1 VQANLASSTEQREE
15 KVRWLEKKRQ
25 GQAIGYRSIST
36 RWRAITMQ
44 TELEKWIE
52 KHQYHDFGV
61 GHVVEVA
68 DLRALLAGK
77 VLCAQQSIAAISTSS
92 GEVVATLDAAYFGT
106 NWTPLYAPADIGTMR
121 IVAIQGAAEEY
132 ARQGNTVLANEL
144 RDKFGKEQDDE

>member
-1 VQANLASSTEQREE
+1 
-15 KVRWLEKKRQ
+15 
-25 GQAIGYRSIST
+25 
-36 RWRAITMQ
+36 MQ

-77 VLCAQQSIAAISTSS
+77 VLCDQQSIAAISTSS

-106 NWTPLYAPADIGTMR
+106 NWTPLHAPASLAGNADIGTMR
-121 IVAIQGAAEEY
+121 IVAIQGAAEDY
-132 ARQGNTVLANEL
+132 ARQGNAVLANEL

>member
-1 VQANLASSTEQREE
+1 MQA
-15 KVRWLEKKRQ
+15 
-25 GQAIGYRSIST
+25 
-36 RWRAITMQ
+36 
-44 TELEKWIE
+44 ELEKW
-52 KHQYHDFGV
+52 
-61 GHVVEVA
+61 VEDNSELGA
-68 DLRALLAGK
+68 DGKSWVIPDKAVRALLAGK